1 MRKNQKWK
9 VTLSDIGYIS
19 GPPVRRVPLS
29 WRPDAILRHQSGLPD
44 NRETRTFVRLNIG
57 VGAKRN
63 SFENAKRTRNK
74 RDFFTKK
81 NCRKNPV
88 YTLRKERRDAH
99 HSFSLPVPVLKWTF
113 WFQNESSRVQYSFVF
128 ADHFECAKLCG
139 RQTKLKFEV
148 SFIYTIF
155 A

>member
-1 MRKNQKWK
+1 MKSHFERHRVYQWATCASCA
-9 VTLSDIGYIS
+9 VIMT
-19 GPPVRRVPLS
+19 PRRNIAS
-29 WRPDAILRHQSGLPD
+29 SIRPTRY
-44 NRETRTFVRLNIG
+44 RETRTFVRLNIG

-155 A
+155 T